1 MTADLHAEAIDD
13 SVRLR
18 RTEKAR
24 TELLAAQRGLGR
36 RERGILFL
44 CDGARP
50 LAAVRPLAG
59 EDVTGMISALIRAGY
74 LEVMP
79 GRVTSVAI
87 GAVSADPMS
96 ATAVHP
102 DEGQR
107 TTASELKPALA
118 RPPTLAE
125 SRMFL
130 FELLEITLVRS
141 APAAADELR
150 ERLREARDGQAMQHF
165 VQEFVQQVEVAAGAD
180 RARTIWQRICARM
193 PEVNA

>member
-1 MTADLHAEAIDD
+1 MTGDRHLEALDD

-36 RERGILFL
+36 RERGVLFL
-44 CDGARP
+44 CDGSRS
-50 LAAVRPLAG
+50 LATVRPLAG
-59 EDVTGMISALIRAGY
+59 EDVAGMISALIEAGY
-74 LEVMP
+74 LEAMP
-79 GRVTSVAI
+79 ERARSVPVP
-87 GAVSADPMS
+87 AVSPAS
-96 ATAVHP
+96 AAAVHP
-102 DEGQR
+102 DEDQR
-107 TTASELKPALA
+107 ATASGLKPAWA

-125 SRMFL
+125 SRIFL

-165 VQEFVQQVEVAAGAD
+165 VHEFVQQIEVTAGAD
-180 RARTIWQRICARM
+180 RARTIRQRICERM
-193 PEVNA
+193 PDVNA